1 MTNETNNTQII
12 TILEGVV
19 SLLKKIPEME
29 SHIALANSQLRAM
42 QETNNQLADI
52 AFDENKFTQA
62 FLDKVEEVA
71 RETAKDEIDM
81 DDITTYVQDNIDVSE
96 DVRRIIDR
104 MDLISEDKVNDMVEE
119 YVNDNNLLN
128 TDEVESVID
137 DYMQN
142 NDYLQRDD
150 VEDVVRDVVN
160 EIVDERTEN
169 VARHIA
175 QSVFKEEIVKVIH
188 QMMHAVAGTPQL
200 IKENSNANNT
210 NQNGNGVQVSGVVGH
225 SQVNGLS

>member
-12 TILEGVV
+12 TILEGMV
-19 SLLKKIPEME
+19 SLLKKIPQLE
-29 SHIALANSQLRAM
+29 SQLTELNAITTNM

-71 RETAKDEIDM
+71 RETARDTIDM
-81 DDITTYVQDNIDVSE
+81 DQIASEVQDNIDVSE
-96 DVRRIIDR
+96 DVHRIVDR
-104 MDLISEDKVNDMVEE
+104 MGVVCKDEVNDLVEE

-128 TDEVESVID
+128 TDEVESVIED
-137 DYMQN
+137 HLQT
-142 NDYLQRDD
+142 NDYIQRDD

-160 EIVDERTEN
+160 DMVDERTEN
-169 VARHIA
+169 IARRI
-175 QSVFKEEIVKVIH
+175 VKEEIVKVIH